1 MAVLPDKLTKFFDNK
16 PMTYSWD
23 LITKNISK
31 NEPISISQY
40 PDYYDATV
48 YNEDESFFKLNEQ
61 NFRVINKEKQRGGTI
76 LFHDINPLNKPEYF
90 LFKLE
95 HIMKLIIKKL
105 KKIIIII
112 ILD

>member
-23 LITKNISK
+23 LNTKNISK

-90 LFKLE
+90 F
-95 HIMKLIIKKL
+95 IFIF
-105 KKIIIII
+105 
-112 ILD
+112 